1 MGPSWFPGYPTDL
14 RLPSQIFH
22 FLWGCPVGTE
32 RLTQS
37 TLVTMLNT
45 AHPGNPGDANPPAD
59 YLGWLEADGL
69 LSP

>member
-1 MGPSWFPGYPTDL
+1 
-14 RLPSQIFH
+14 
-22 FLWGCPVGTE
+22 
-32 RLTQS
+32 
-37 TLVTMLNT
+37 MLNT